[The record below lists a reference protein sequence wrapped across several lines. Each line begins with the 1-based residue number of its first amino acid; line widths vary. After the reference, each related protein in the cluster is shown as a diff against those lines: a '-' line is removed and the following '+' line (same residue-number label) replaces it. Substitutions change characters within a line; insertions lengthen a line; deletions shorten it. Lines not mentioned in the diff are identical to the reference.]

1 VPFGQK
7 LRELRKSKGLTQRE
21 LADKVG
27 VSFTYLSK
35 IENGAMQPPRG
46 KTIIALANALDTN
59 PDELFGLAKKVPSQ
73 LLEHINPEVIKLI
86 RALQDKNEQPVS
98 ALIRL
103 YQRVAELEV
112 ELTRARKERGEKERM
127 EFFRA
132 LIANSQD
139 AILVL
144 NKNMELL
151 YESPSASHM
160 LGFEGDS
167 LVGRDPL
174 GIVHP
179 DDLSRVANMLQQ
191 LAQSPGE
198 NMRLIGRTL
207 GKDGRGG
214 RMIEA
219 TAYSMVHIP
228 EVKGVVVNLR
238 DITEREQE
246 IKDAFGMD
254 RNALKAQDYK
264 LTESEMHV
272 LTLMAKGLSNRKIA
286 EKLILSPSTVR
297 FHVSNILHKLGA
309 SSRTEAVALAM
320 REHLVEQ

>member
-1 VPFGQK
+1 MTFGQR
-7 LRELRKSKGLTQRE
+7 LRELRKSKGITQRA

-27 VSFTYLSK
+27 ISFTYLSK
-35 IENGAMQPPRG
+35 IETGAMQPPRG
-46 KTIIALANALDTN
+46 KTIIALANELDTDS
-59 PDELFGLAKKVPSQ
+59 DELFGLAKKVPSQ
-73 LLEHINPEVIKLI
+73 FLEHINPEVIKLI
-86 RALQDKNEQPVS
+86 RSLRDGAEQPVYGMV
-98 ALIRL
+98 RL

-112 ELTRARKERGEKERM
+112 ELTRARQEQGEKERM

-144 NKNMELL
+144 NKEMELL

-160 LGFEGDS
+160 FGFEGGS

-198 NMRLIGRTL
+198 IVRLIGRTM
-207 GKDGRGG
+207 GKEGREG
-214 RMIEA
+214 RVIEA

-246 IKDAFGMD
+246 LEE
-254 RNALKAQDYK
+254 ALGGNRTVLRARDYN
-264 LTESEMHV
+264 LTGSEQQV
-272 LTLMAKGLSNRKIA
+272 LALMAEGLSNHQIA
-286 EKLILSPSTVR
+286 ERLVLSPATVR
-297 FHVSNILHKLGA
+297 FHVSNILHKL
-309 SSRTEAVALAM
+309 SVVTRTEAATLAI
-320 REHLVEQ
+320 RQHLIE